1 MWLILNDA
9 FFSIVQ
15 KDCARGEVLVRAR
28 RKGDIEKVF
37 PGAKVARGAA
47 NDYLYRA
54 RIQKDDVKRALAIE
68 VDRVTYP
75 NFKDSVADPELH
87 RACLRVWWAMQ
98 SIDERGGPSPS
109 FDVVVDDLFASAKKR
124 KRGRRAGRKRRR
136 RSLARGR

>member
-1 MWLILNDA
+1 MWIILNDA

-37 PGAKVARGAA
+37 PGAKVARGEF

-54 RIQKDDVKRALAIE
+54 KVAKDEVKRALALE

-75 NFKDSVADPELH
+75 NFKDSVKDQTLH
-87 RACLRVWWAMQ
+87 RAYARVWADMLAVEEPGR
-98 SIDERGGPSPS
+98 SFGSRSAASTMTRNGARNSVLFRKSGG
-109 FDVVVDDLFASAKKR
+109 
-124 KRGRRAGRKRRR
+124 
-136 RSLARGR
+136 AREN

>member
-1 MWLILNDA
+1 MWIILNDA

-37 PGAKVARGAA
+37 PGAKVARGEF

-54 RIQKDDVKRALAIE
+54 KVAKDEVKRAQALE

-75 NFKDSVADPELH
+75 NFKDSVKDQTLH
-87 RACLRVWWAMQ
+87 RAYARVWADMLAVEEPGR
-98 SIDERGGPSPS
+98 SFGSLFGRIDDDAEWRQKLG
-109 FDVVVDDLFASAKKR
+109 VVPQ
-124 KRGRRAGRKRRR
+124 KRRR
-136 RSLARGR
+136 ARKLTRRGQ